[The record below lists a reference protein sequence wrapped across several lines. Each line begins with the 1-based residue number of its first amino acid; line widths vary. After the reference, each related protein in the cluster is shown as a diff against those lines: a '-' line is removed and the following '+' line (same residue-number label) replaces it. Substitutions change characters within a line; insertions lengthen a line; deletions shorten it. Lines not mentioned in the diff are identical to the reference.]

1 MTKRYFALLLI
12 LAVLGVMPA
21 VAQEQEDANDS
32 ATKVVDKM
40 HAAVGQ
46 LKKLNT
52 GNPTQKT
59 QKEIIENL
67 DGLIA
72 LLEKE
77 ADGASGMKNPNARRP
92 MNDSRIG
99 SGPGGMGDLLAARN
113 EGKDW
118 GELPPHERD
127 RILQSMTE
135 GFPPHYQR
143 ILERYYKR
151 LAQETLAASDKDET
165 DANKPVATDDKA
177 TAPPADAQP
186 AVKPAVS
193 SEKK

>member
-1 MTKRYFALLLI
+1 
-12 LAVLGVMPA
+12 MPV
-21 VAQEQEDANDS
+21 VAQEQEGANES

-40 HAAVGQ
+40 HSAVGQ

-52 GNPTQKT
+52 GTPTQKT

-67 DGLIA
+67 DGLITI
-72 LLEKE
+72 LEKE
-77 ADGASGMKNPNARRP
+77 ADGASGMKDPNARRP
-92 MNDSRIG
+92 MTDSRIG
-99 SGPGGMGDLLAARN
+99 KGPGGMGDLLAARK

-151 LAQETLAASDKDET
+151 LAQETPVASDKEET
-165 DANKPVATDDKA
+165 DATKAAATDDKA

-186 AVKPAVS
+186 AIKPVAS